1 MTRYSAIALV
11 LLATSPADA
20 AEKTVERTFTV
31 SPGGSLIVDADSAS
45 VRVAGGTANHVTVR
59 MTARG
64 SEEDLAS
71 MKFDAFQKDDGVT
84 VTMRRG
90 KEGWFKWRSWNGE
103 GHIDVLLPE
112 RFAIRVRTAGGSVKL
127 TDIIGVVSLHTPGGA
142 IVTKNV
148 SGNVEARTSGGGITM
163 DTIRG
168 EVDASTS
175 GGDIRLSNIDGKIRG
190 QTSGGNVHCSLVG
203 SNRGISASTSGGS
216 IQLTLPRS
224 ITANIEATTS
234 GGEFNSELPV
244 AMTRQQGGHVKGSI
258 NGGGQRIDVSTSG
271 GGISL
276 RAANGTVAR

>member
-1 MTRYSAIALV
+1 MTRYSAIALI
-11 LLATSPADA
+11 LLAACPAGA

-31 SPGGSLIVDADSAS
+31 SPGGSLTVDADSAS
-45 VRVAGGTANHVTVR
+45 VRVAGGTTNHVTVR

-71 MKFDAFQKDDGVT
+71 MKFDAVQKDDAVT

-103 GHIDVLLPE
+103 GNIEVLVPE
-112 RFAIRVRTAGGSVKL
+112 RFGIRVHTAGGSVKL
-127 TDIIGVVSLHTPGGA
+127 TDIIGPVSLHTSGGD
-142 IVTKNV
+142 IVAKNV
-148 SGNVEARTSGGGITM
+148 SGNVEARTSGGGITA

-175 GGDIRLSNIDGKIRG
+175 GGDVRLLHVNGKISGR
-190 QTSGGNVHCSLVG
+190 TSGGSVHCSLEG

-216 IQLTLPRS
+216 IQLILPRS
-224 ITANIEATTS
+224 ITADIEATTS
-234 GGEFNSELPV
+234 GGEFDSELPV
-244 AMTRQQGGHVKGSI
+244 AMTQRQDGHVKGSI
-258 NGGGQRIDVSTSG
+258 NGGGQRIDASTSG

-276 RAANGTVAR
+276 RAAD